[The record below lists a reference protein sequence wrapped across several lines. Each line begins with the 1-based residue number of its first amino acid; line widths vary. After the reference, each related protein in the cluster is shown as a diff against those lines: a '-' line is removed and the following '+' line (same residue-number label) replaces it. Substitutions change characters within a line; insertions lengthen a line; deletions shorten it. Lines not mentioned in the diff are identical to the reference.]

1 MKRILVVGL
10 CVVAA
15 VSAHASQRDSQKTAG
30 QPASVETETET
41 EIPILGRLIGLWDV
55 SMVSRN
61 LDGSWPDET
70 LHRLWRWYPILNG
83 QAIQDDWIRLDAATD
98 GSSHPSVRVTGT
110 NIRIFNPETEEWSMA
125 WIDTLSRKLAT
136 FTATNVEDTVVMTGR
151 KNQGRLVRITF
162 SNITAEAFEW
172 TQDWTSDDGE
182 TWFPVARMQC
192 RRLK

>member
-1 MKRILVVGL
+1 
-10 CVVAA
+10 
-15 VSAHASQRDSQKTAG
+15 
-30 QPASVETETET
+30 VETETET
-41 EIPILGRLIGLWDV
+41 AIPILGRLIGLWDV

-61 LDGSWPDET
+61 RDGSWPDET

-83 QAIQDDWIRLDAATD
+83 QAIQDDWIRLDPATD

-110 NIRIFNPETEEWSMA
+110 NIRIFNPETGEWSMA

-151 KNQGRLVRITF
+151 NNQGRLVRITF